1 LQGNAPSK
9 IFEAQ
14 NEIYFNKIF
23 SPVSVTVNGSLFTGL
38 LVLLELTNPDLGQ
51 FSKCTQQQY
60 IVT

>member
-23 SPVSVTVNGSLFTGL
+23 SLVSVTVNGSLLTGL
-38 LVLLELTNPDLGQ
+38 LVLLELPKLNFRFWIFDFLL
-51 FSKCTQQQY
+51 KNK
-60 IVT
+60 